1 MKYCGGKLVFPSEC
15 SGQYEA
21 IVPAIADGRRGSCK
35 RSTSDSK
42 LIPPPCPFIY
52 VFKYRIYWDWCKMW
66 RWKAIAIGK
75 GSDTWIRSSE
85 DVINLTDRQTQHC
98 LWYNTVKIKQKTIC
112 SCVPHRSSRGFTLS
126 RRLFSLLF
134 PSYPQRII
142 NIEAQNLLV
151 PALWAVWKDPIAGY
165 PFHPTTF
172 ARLVGCFLLFW
183 DDFDDVVPCVVR
195 LVACSEVVVGY
206 RPKPLGQTLEE
217 ARLG

>member
-1 MKYCGGKLVFPSEC
+1 MG
-15 SGQYEA
+15 
-21 IVPAIADGRRGSCK
+21 
-35 RSTSDSK
+35 
-42 LIPPPCPFIY
+42 
-52 VFKYRIYWDWCKMW
+52 

-75 GSDTWIRSSE
+75 GSDTWIRSSQ

-98 LWYNTVKIKQKTIC
+98 LWYNKVKRKQKTVC
-112 SCVPHRSSRGFTLS
+112 SYVPHRSSRDFTLS

-134 PSYPQRII
+134 PSYPRRI

-151 PALWAVWKDPIAGY
+151 LALWAVWKDPIAGY

-183 DDFDDVVPCVVR
+183 DDFDDVVPCVVVR
-195 LVACSEVVVGY
+195 LVALSEVVVGY

-217 ARLG
+217 ARLWQCFVCKRCAGRVWGGLDGCHCLDVGVLLVVFVGWGGVLLS